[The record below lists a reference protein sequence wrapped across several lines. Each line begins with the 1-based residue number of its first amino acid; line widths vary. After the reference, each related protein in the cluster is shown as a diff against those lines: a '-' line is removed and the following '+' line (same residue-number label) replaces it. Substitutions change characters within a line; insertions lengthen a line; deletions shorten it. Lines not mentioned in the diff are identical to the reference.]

1 ILAPFSEHIWK
12 VHFNLINQ
20 YYPLCK
26 IWFFLIPIVAI
37 RHPDDLEVILG
48 STKHIEKSKIYDVL
62 KSWFN
67 TGLIVSKGSKWQS
80 RRKILTPTFHFN
92 ILQQFAEILIEEGER
107 MSTSLKNTEDTI
119 TKDLIP
125 FIGVHTMNAL
135 CETAMGT
142 SLKETDSFH
151 IQQYRKAFHQ
161 LTKICLYRF
170 FRPWLH
176 NEWIFSLTSKG
187 REQTKILKIL
197 HGFTEKII
205 AERKIY
211 HKLYE
216 QHKKNLSKNS
226 VTVAETTAIKKK
238 RLAMLDLLISVS
250 QEGLL
255 TDSDIREEV
264 DVFIAAGYDTT
275 TLTVFYTLSLL
286 AEHKDI
292 QDCVRKEVDAIMQE
306 NQGKLTVQSLQNLQ
320 YLERCIKEALRLYP
334 SGYFISRVTSEKAQ
348 LSTIT
353 FNTGT
358 IMFLSIYGVHR
369 DPNFWPNPEIFDPD
383 RFLPENIQNRHPY
396 SYIPFSAGP
405 RNCIAQRF
413 AMLEMKAMLAPLIHN
428 FYLEPVDYLK
438 DLRMA
443 FDGTLCPPHPH
454 RIKFIPIDT
463 QCL

>member
-1 ILAPFSEHIWK
+1 MFVTLLLLLVLIGYLTYHYYVQYGPNGRLINKIPGPIGYPIIGNILLFTRIDLLEHIWK

-161 LTKICLYRF
+161 LTKICLYR
-170 FRPWLH
+170 
-176 NEWIFSLTSKG
+176 
-187 REQTKILKIL
+187 
-197 HGFTEKII
+197 
-205 AERKIY
+205 
-211 HKLYE
+211 
-216 QHKKNLSKNS
+216 
-226 VTVAETTAIKKK
+226 
-238 RLAMLDLLISVS
+238 
-250 QEGLL
+250 
-255 TDSDIREEV
+255 
-264 DVFIAAGYDTT
+264 
-275 TLTVFYTLSLL
+275 
-286 AEHKDI
+286 
-292 QDCVRKEVDAIMQE
+292 
-306 NQGKLTVQSLQNLQ
+306 
-320 YLERCIKEALRLYP
+320 
-334 SGYFISRVTSEKAQ
+334 
-348 LSTIT
+348 
-353 FNTGT
+353 
-358 IMFLSIYGVHR
+358 
-369 DPNFWPNPEIFDPD
+369 
-383 RFLPENIQNRHPY
+383 
-396 SYIPFSAGP
+396 
-405 RNCIAQRF
+405 
-413 AMLEMKAMLAPLIHN
+413 
-428 FYLEPVDYLK
+428 
-438 DLRMA
+438 
-443 FDGTLCPPHPH
+443 
-454 RIKFIPIDT
+454 
-463 QCL
+463 